1 MSEILTPRKKRSP
14 DQNRR
19 YKLHQKI
26 KLSFELYAKKKL
38 VIIPYDCDLRDEFVI
53 ELRDRFRYSIQY
65 SMISPN
71 DIEVNN

>member
-1 MSEILTPRKKRSP
+1 MEDLKPKKKRTP

-26 KLSFELYAKKKL
+26 KNLFELYAKKKL
-38 VIIPYDCDLRDEFVI
+38 IVIPYDYDLRDEFVI
-53 ELRDRFRYSIQY
+53 ELRDKFRYNIQY